1 MSWRARFAEIRT
13 GNRELAE
20 LTTWKIG
27 GRARDFLE
35 PEDAEQALAL
45 FAELHAAGEEPLVLG
60 GGANLL
66 IDDGGHERPIIHLG
80 RLRDLDEEGE
90 TLRVAAGYPFLK
102 LVGEMSR
109 AGRSGIEGLA
119 GIPGQM
125 GGICRMNAGG
135 RWGEIRDV
143 IDRVVVATP
152 EGERLVLGRDE
163 CGFSYRS
170 SALPGLVLE
179 VVLALGRGDPG
190 ALRARAAE
198 YLKIKGASQPL
209 KIPSGGCCFANP
221 EGISAGQLVDELGLK
236 GERRGD
242 AQISE
247 QHGNFIVN
255 LGQASF
261 ADTVTLLELVESE
274 ALSRRDIRLRR
285 EIGIWP
291 SPR

>member
-1 MSWRARFAEIRT
+1 MSWRRRFADIRIED
-13 GNRELAE
+13 RELAE

-35 PEDAEQALAL
+35 PEDADQALAL
-45 FAELHAAGEEPLVLG
+45 FAELHAAGEAPLVLG

-66 IDDGGHERPIIHLG
+66 IDDGVHERPIIHLG
-80 RLRDLDEEGE
+80 RLRDLREEGE
-90 TLRVAAGYPFLK
+90 RLHVAAGYPFLK
-102 LVGEMSR
+102 LVGETCR
-109 AGRSGIEGLA
+109 AGRSGLEGLA

-135 RWGEIRDV
+135 RWGEIKDV

-152 EGERLVLGRDE
+152 SGERLVLGRDE
-163 CGFSYRS
+163 CGFAYRA

-179 VVLALGRGDPG
+179 VVLALGRDDAA
-190 ALRARAAE
+190 ALRARAAD
-198 YLKIKGASQPL
+198 YLRIKGASQPL

-221 EGISAGQLVDELGLK
+221 EGISAGRLVEELGLK

-255 LGQASF
+255 LGRASF
-261 ADTVTLLELVESE
+261 AETMALLELVETE
-274 ALSRRDIRLRR
+274 ARTRRGISLRR

-291 SPR
+291 ASG